1 MLGPLAQCCAQCLCP
16 GRSDAGLALEI
27 VPVRAAGGGPGGA
40 WVAPVLLP
48 EQLDA
53 IARRNEDALRRA
65 MGLVDGGARDTG
77 SRTLAELHA
86 DITGNAD
93 RRET

>member
-1 MLGPLAQCCAQCLCP
+1 
-16 GRSDAGLALEI
+16 
-27 VPVRAAGGGPGGA
+27 
-40 WVAPVLLP
+40 VLLP